1 MENLGVNSLFRHLI
15 CKYFLLELW
24 TMTFRTSITF
34 CFIFITSII
43 SYSQDV
49 NFAVSEIEESLFKN
63 ANAIVRIDDTKV
75 DQSSKQ
81 KLLIYNHV
89 AITALNKRGSN
100 LLTFRESY
108 KEGSDKINDI
118 EIKYYDKDG
127 KLIREIGKKELQDL
141 SAYDGFSMITDYR
154 IKYFEFEGSTFPITV
169 EWNFR
174 KESENTLLIPSWF
187 PVKTFG
193 MAVEKSTYKNA
204 AQLNHYYEKNL
215 DHQNI
220 SKQPGEYSCANIQ
233 AYTKEKLSPSLYDLV
248 PFVLFSPKKFQY
260 EGYEGQFNNWTEL
273 GQWRYDSF
281 LKDRNNLITVEV
293 KKELDGLI
301 GQENDPEKIAR
312 IIYDYVQET
321 TRYINIA
328 LDEGG
333 VRPMKS
339 NDVHTKK
346 YGDCKALSFYMKSLL
361 DIYNIDANYVEIYAD
376 SDIQRSYIP
385 EFCSATQ
392 GNHIILNIPLGQDT
406 AWVDCTSSQLPFNF
420 LSSFTDN
427 RRALMVTETGG
438 QLVKTPKYSAL
449 ENQTNIISDILI
461 SENGDATIKT
471 EIRNKGLRMS
481 ERLFLIDSNEED
493 WEDNLKNNTF
503 SSLNNL
509 SIQVKQKEI
518 SELDIEMVENYS
530 LESTSYGSIAGKYMI
545 LPIAFK
551 KFSIPRLKKTKSR
564 KYNINLKRANSNHSI
579 QKIKIP
585 DGYSYTDDLLKEHIE
600 TKFGNYKLK
609 MKVLADQIIIER
621 FLTIYDGSYKPDAY
635 SEIRSFFNKIMKTEQ
650 SKISIKQL

>member
-1 MENLGVNSLFRHLI
+1 
-15 CKYFLLELW
+15 
-24 TMTFRTSITF
+24 MTFRTHITT
-34 CFIFITSII
+34 CSLIFIASIL
-43 SYSQDV
+43 SYSQDS

-75 DQSSKQ
+75 DQLNKQ
-81 KLLIYNHV
+81 KLTIYNHV

-100 LLTFRESY
+100 LLSFRESY
-108 KEGSDKINDI
+108 KEGSDKIKDI
-118 EIKYYDKDG
+118 EIKYYDKNG
-127 KLIREIGKKELQDL
+127 NLIREIGKKELQDL

-154 IKYFEFEGSTFPITV
+154 IKYFEFEGSTFPVTV
-169 EWNFR
+169 EWKFK

-187 PVKTFG
+187 PVRTFG
-193 MAVEKSTYKNA
+193 LAIEKSTYKNTGH
-204 AQLNHYYEKNL
+204 LNHYYEKNL
-215 DHQNI
+215 DNQNI
-220 SKQPGEYSCANIQ
+220 SKKLGEYSCTNIQ
-233 AYTKEKLSPSLYDLV
+233 AFTKEKLSPSLYDLV
-248 PFVLFSPKKFQY
+248 PFVLFSPKEFQY
-260 EGYEGQFNNWTEL
+260 EGYDGRFNNWSEL

-281 LKDRNNLITVEV
+281 LKDRNNLISAEV

-301 GQENDPEKIAR
+301 RQENDPEKVAR

-361 DIYNIDANYVEIYAD
+361 GIYNIDANYVEIYAD
-376 SDIQRSYIP
+376 SEIQRSYIP

-420 LSSFTDN
+420 LSSFTDD

-449 ENQTNIISDILI
+449 ENQMNISTDILI
-461 SENGDATIKT
+461 SANGDAAIKT

-481 ERLFLIDSNEED
+481 ERLFLIDSNEKD

-509 SIQVKQKEI
+509 SINVKQKEV
-518 SELDIEMVENYS
+518 SEKDIEMLENYS

-551 KFSIPRLKKTKSR
+551 KLSVPKLKKTKKR
-564 KYNINLKRANSNHSI
+564 KYNIILKRANSDHSI

-585 DGYSYTDDLLKEHIE
+585 EGYSYTDDLIEKQIE
-600 TKFGNYKLK
+600 TEYGNYKLE
-609 MKVLADQIIIER
+609 MKVSNEEITIER
-621 FLTIYDGSYKPDAY
+621 FLTIYDGTYLPDTY
-635 SEIRSFFNKIMKTEQ
+635 SDIRSFFNKIIKAEQ
-650 SKISIKQL
+650 SKISIKQLQ